1 MSLNPLVVIP
11 TYWSGRR
18 MSVASDSHVSY
29 DHMTPIDK
37 EGELP
42 RCLDSLCAVEG
53 LGRIA
58 LLVVAEPGVE
68 NQAVEKVRSIAQRYR
83 ELDTIVVGEP
93 ELRHVHRQMEQFDL
107 GAYTSAASLTGYG
120 AVRNLGLLVASVF
133 GHDTVIFLDDDE
145 VVLSADFMERA
156 LYGIA
161 MQTPAGDLITA
172 KTGFFIDADNSYTAP
187 AKVPLYDSFWNRSK
201 GFNEYIKRAVDGPRL
216 SRANVACGGCLVLHA
231 DMYGSVA
238 FDPWITRGEDLDY
251 LLSARMYNQ
260 QIWLDNQ
267 LAVRHIPAATTSE
280 VSRFEQDMYRWFYE
294 MRKIEF
300 AKTQIDLMQI
310 VPKAL
315 EPYPGPWLSHSIA
328 RRARFT
334 ALLRAVF
341 CKEHGAY
348 WQSAT
353 KTRKEAGDYARENC
367 ANYFEFQHQ
376 WPAIVRAVWDCT
388 PLATQLSGA
397 RQSLTGSA
405 AFTGRFA
412 AVKTNGE

>member
-201 GFNEYIKRAVDGPRL
+201 GFNEYIKRAVALANDWELLTILKKNLRPMMKKSPLMDAKLYVNEMQDAFIKILDEQKNLWREKNFLEG
-216 SRANVACGGCLVLHA
+216 SR
-231 DMYGSVA
+231 
-238 FDPWITRGEDLDY
+238 
-251 LLSARMYNQ
+251 
-260 QIWLDNQ
+260 
-267 LAVRHIPAATTSE
+267 
-280 VSRFEQDMYRWFYE
+280 
-294 MRKIEF
+294 
-300 AKTQIDLMQI
+300 
-310 VPKAL
+310 
-315 EPYPGPWLSHSIA
+315 
-328 RRARFT
+328 
-334 ALLRAVF
+334 
-341 CKEHGAY
+341 
-348 WQSAT
+348 
-353 KTRKEAGDYARENC
+353 
-367 ANYFEFQHQ
+367 
-376 WPAIVRAVWDCT
+376 
-388 PLATQLSGA
+388 
-397 RQSLTGSA
+397 
-405 AFTGRFA
+405 
-412 AVKTNGE
+412 